1 MFNYVKD
8 IIPAITVLIFSIA
21 WQERQPEQQRLVYV
35 SDEVVQA
42 AYALQDVDFLL
53 YRGQQKAMVFT
64 VEDVAEFEGETSET
78 DGVFIFTSAT
88 KSDSTVIIKVM
99 PEIDSTVYTVFCE
112 GKNPIVTRYGKR

>member
-1 MFNYVKD
+1 MFNYIKD
-8 IIPAITVLIFSIA
+8 IVPAIAVLIFSIA
-21 WQERQPEQQRLVYV
+21 WKERQPEQQRLVYV

-42 AYALQDVDFLL
+42 AYARQDVDFLL
-53 YRGQQKAMVFT
+53 YRGQPKAMVFT
-64 VEDVAEFEGETSET
+64 GGDVAEFEGETSET

-112 GKNPIVTRYGKR
+112 GKNPITMRYGKR